1 MRNLLELKR
10 PDVLEAFDEVAA
22 DCQTWHTELSADAL
36 SDAQLSV

>member
-22 DCQTWHTELSADAL
+22 DCQSYHTELSEGAL
-36 SDAQLSV
+36 FDAQLSH